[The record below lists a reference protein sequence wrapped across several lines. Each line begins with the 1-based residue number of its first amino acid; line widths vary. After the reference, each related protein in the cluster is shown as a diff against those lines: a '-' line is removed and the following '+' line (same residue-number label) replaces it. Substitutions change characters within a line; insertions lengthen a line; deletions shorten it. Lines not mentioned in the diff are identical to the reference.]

1 MVFNE
6 KVCQADF
13 GFKERGKSLFSLAP
27 LAIYYKLYYII
38 TVSISVYGR

>member
-13 GFKERGKSLFSLAP
+13 GFKEKENPPALPP